1 MKIALG
7 SDHAGFKL
15 KQVLARYLCETGR
28 RIQDFGTFTE
38 DPCDY
43 PDFVRPAAESVAR
56 GDSALG
62 IVLGGSGNGEA
73 MAANKVAGIRCAVV
87 WNTESAR
94 LARQHNDANMIAL
107 GERLVS
113 SRMAIWAVEAW
124 LSAEYEAGRHRRRL
138 EKIAAW
144 EAEGRG

>member
-7 SDHAGFKL
+7 SDHAGFNL
-15 KQVLARYLCETGR
+15 KQRLHAYLSQQGHQVR
-28 RIQDFGTFTE
+28 DFGTTSE
-38 DPCDY
+38 AVCDY
-43 PDFVRPAAESVAR
+43 PDFVGPAAESVAR
-56 GDSALG
+56 GICDLG

-73 MAANKVAGIRCAVV
+73 IAANKVPGVRCAVV

-113 SRMAIWAVEAW
+113 GQMAIWAVEAW
-124 LSAEYEAGRHRRRL
+124 LSAVYEGGRHQRRL
-138 EKIAAW
+138 DKIAAL
-144 EAEGRG
+144 ETAP